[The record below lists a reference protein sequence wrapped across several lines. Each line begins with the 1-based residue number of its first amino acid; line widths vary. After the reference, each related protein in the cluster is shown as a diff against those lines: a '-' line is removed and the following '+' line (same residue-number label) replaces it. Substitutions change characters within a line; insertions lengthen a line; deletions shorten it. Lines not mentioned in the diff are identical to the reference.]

1 MHLLITGICG
11 FAGSIIARGLL
22 EHLPGVRITGIDS
35 LIRKGSE
42 TNLEPLRALGI
53 DVRVGDIR
61 NEEDLAA
68 LPAADWVLDCAA
80 NPSVLAGVDGKTSA
94 KDLLDHNLGGTI
106 HLLEYCR
113 MHKAGFILLSTSRVY
128 SIPPLASLPVE
139 VVNGAFRPVNSQ
151 EGERGSWPQDAQEA
165 QNKVH
170 SGSLVNPVSTASNS
184 ATASSDTQPVNLV
197 PLVANNSVSSSSI
210 QVSGFKYHP
219 SSISPLGLTESFSTL
234 PPISLYGS
242 SKKCSELL
250 ALEYGMTFDF
260 PVRINRCG
268 VLAGAGQFG
277 KADQGIFSFWI
288 HSWARR
294 KSLKYI
300 GFGGGGHQVR
310 DCLHPRDIV
319 PLLIDQMND
328 PCRKLDPI
336 LNVSGGVESAMS
348 LAQLSAWCTE
358 RLGPHQVAADTNPR
372 PFDIPWMVLDSS
384 EVKEAWGWKPQTLM
398 PEILEEIAQHAEQ
411 HPKWLELVS

>member
-1 MHLLITGICG
+1 MKILITGICG
-11 FAGSIIARGLL
+11 FAGSVIARGLL
-22 EHLPGVRITGIDS
+22 EQMPGVRITGIDS

-42 TNLEPLRALGI
+42 TNLGPLRVLGI
-53 DVRVGDIR
+53 DVRIGDIR
-61 NEEDLAA
+61 DEQDLAA
-68 LPAADWVLDCAA
+68 LPAVDWVLDCAA
-80 NPSVLAGVDGKTSA
+80 NPSVLAGVDGQTSA
-94 KDLLDHNLGGTI
+94 KELLDHNLGGTV

-113 MHKAGFILLSTSRVY
+113 RHKAGFILLSTSRVY
-128 SIPPLASLPVE
+128 SIPPLASLSVE
-139 VVNGAFRPVNSQ
+139 VHQGAYRPVFDKPSPAISQ
-151 EGERGSWPQDAQEA
+151 
-165 QNKVH
+165 
-170 SGSLVNPVSTASNS
+170 
-184 ATASSDTQPVNLV
+184 
-197 PLVANNSVSSSSI
+197 
-210 QVSGFKYHP
+210 
-219 SSISPLGLTESFSTL
+219 LGLTESFPTE

-242 SKKCSELL
+242 SKRCSELL
-250 ALEYGMTFDF
+250 ALEYGMTFGF

-288 HSWARR
+288 HSWARHR
-294 KSLKYI
+294 PLKYI

-319 PLLIDQMND
+319 PLLITQMGD
-328 PCRKLDPI
+328 PGRKVEPI

-384 EVKEAWGWKPQTLM
+384 VVEEAWGWKPQTLT
-398 PEILEEIAQHAEQ
+398 PAILEEIAQHAERF
-411 HPKWLELVS
+411 PEWLDIVS

>member
-35 LIRKGSE
+35 LIRKGSK

-53 DVRVGDIR
+53 DVRMGDIR
-61 NEEDLAA
+61 NEQDLAD

-94 KDLLDHNLGGTI
+94 KELLDHNLSGTI

-113 MHKAGFILLSTSRVY
+113 RHKAGFILLSTSRVY

-139 VVNGAFRPVNSQ
+139 VVNGAFRPQNVQ
-151 EGERGSWPQDAQEA
+151 ETEKGNWPQNAQEA

-170 SGSLVNPVSTASNS
+170 SGSLVNPVSSASNS
-184 ATASSDTQPVNLV
+184 ATASSDSQPVNLV
-197 PLVANNSVSSSSI
+197 HLMATPGLSRLGVS
-210 QVSGFKYHP
+210 
-219 SSISPLGLTESFSTL
+219 ESFSTE
-234 PPISLYGS
+234 PPVSLYGS

-250 ALEYGMTFDF
+250 AVEYGMTFDF

-294 KSLKYI
+294 KPLKYI

-319 PLLIDQMND
+319 PLLIAQMGD
-328 PCRKLDPI
+328 PGRRVDPI
-336 LNVSGGVESAMS
+336 LNVSGGAESAMS
-348 LAQLSAWCTE
+348 LTQLSAWCTE

-384 EVKEAWGWKPQTLM
+384 AVKEAWGWTPSTSRDA
-398 PEILEEIAQHAEQ
+398 ILEEIAQHTQ
-411 HPKWLELVS
+411 SHSDWLELVS

>member
-1 MHLLITGICG
+1 MKILITGICG
-11 FAGSIIARGLL
+11 FAGSVIARGLL

-61 NEEDLAA
+61 NEQDLAD

-80 NPSVLAGVDGKTSA
+80 NPSVLAGVDGQTSA
-94 KDLLDHNLGGTI
+94 KELLDHNLSGTI

-113 MHKAGFILLSTSRVY
+113 RHKAGFILLSTSRVY

-139 VVNGAFRPVNSQ
+139 VVNGAFRPLNAQ
-151 EGERGSWPQDAQEA
+151 AREKGNWPQEAQEA
-165 QNKVH
+165 QKKPAESLFKNSESPSISDPLRPPVH
-170 SGSLVNPVSTASNS
+170 F
-184 ATASSDTQPVNLV
+184 
-197 PLVANNSVSSSSI
+197 VAYNSVSLATRGLS
-210 QVSGFKYHP
+210 QLGVS
-219 SSISPLGLTESFSTL
+219 ESFSTE
-234 PPISLYGS
+234 PPVSLYGS

-294 KSLKYI
+294 RPLKYI
-300 GFGGGGHQVR
+300 GFDGMGHQVR

-319 PLLIDQMND
+319 SLLISQIQD
-328 PCRKLDPI
+328 PGRKVDPI
-336 LNVSGGVESAMS
+336 LNVSGGVGSAMS
-348 LAQLSAWCTE
+348 LAQLSTWCSS
-358 RLGPHQVAADTNPR
+358 RLGAHQVASDPNPR

-384 EVKEAWGWKPQTLM
+384 AVHEAWGWKPATTRDA
-398 PEILEEIAQHAEQ
+398 ILEEIALHAEEN
-411 HPKWLELVS
+411 PGWLELVS

>member
-1 MHLLITGICG
+1 MHLLLTGICG

-61 NEEDLAA
+61 NEEDLAV

-94 KDLLDHNLGGTI
+94 KELLDHNLGGTI

-113 MHKAGFILLSTSRVY
+113 RHKAGFILLSTSRVY

-139 VVNGAFRPVNSQ
+139 VVDGAFRPQNAQ
-151 EGERGSWPQDAQEA
+151 ETEKGNWPQNAQEA
-165 QNKVH
+165 QNKVQP
-170 SGSLVNPVSTASNS
+170 GSLVNPVH
-184 ATASSDTQPVNLV
+184 
-197 PLVANNSVSSSSI
+197 LVATPGLSRLGVS
-210 QVSGFKYHP
+210 
-219 SSISPLGLTESFSTL
+219 ESFSTE

-277 KADQGIFSFWI
+277 KADQGIFSFWT

-294 KSLKYI
+294 RPLKYI

-328 PCRKLDPI
+328 PGRKVDPI
-336 LNVSGGVESAMS
+336 LNVSGGVESATS
-348 LAQLSAWCTE
+348 LAQLSAWCSE

-384 EVKEAWGWKPQTLM
+384 AVAEAWGWKPQTLM
-398 PEILEEIAQHAEQ
+398 PAILEEIAHHAEQ
-411 HPKWLELVS
+411 HPEWLELVS

>member
-11 FAGSIIARGLL
+11 FAGSVIARGLL
-22 EHLPGVRITGIDS
+22 EHLPGIRITGIDS

-42 TNLEPLRALGI
+42 TNLEPLRALSI
-53 DVRVGDIR
+53 DVRLGDIR

-80 NPSVLAGVDGKTSA
+80 NPSVLAGVDGQTSA
-94 KDLLDHNLGGTI
+94 KELLDHNLGGTI

-113 MHKAGFILLSTSRVY
+113 RHKAGFILLSTSRVY

-139 VVNGAFRPVNSQ
+139 VVDGAYR
-151 EGERGSWPQDAQEA
+151 PQDAQKA
-165 QNKVH
+165 QNGIQ
-170 SGSLVNPVSTASNS
+170 SGSLVNPLS
-184 ATASSDTQPVNLV
+184 AVANPSTASSDSQSVNLV
-197 PLVANNSVSSSSI
+197 PLVANNSASAYNPLCSLVATPGLSRMGVS
-210 QVSGFKYHP
+210 
-219 SSISPLGLTESFSTL
+219 ESFSTE

-294 KSLKYI
+294 KPLKYI

-319 PLLIDQMND
+319 PLLIAQMGD
-328 PCRKLDPI
+328 PGRKVDPI
-336 LNVSGGVESAMS
+336 LNVSGGAESAMS

-358 RLGPHQVAADTNPR
+358 RLGPHEVDADTNPR

-384 EVKEAWGWKPQTLM
+384 AVKEAWGWTPSTSRNA
-398 PEILEEIAQHAEQ
+398 ILEEIAQHAEQ
-411 HPKWLELVS
+411 HPEWLELVS